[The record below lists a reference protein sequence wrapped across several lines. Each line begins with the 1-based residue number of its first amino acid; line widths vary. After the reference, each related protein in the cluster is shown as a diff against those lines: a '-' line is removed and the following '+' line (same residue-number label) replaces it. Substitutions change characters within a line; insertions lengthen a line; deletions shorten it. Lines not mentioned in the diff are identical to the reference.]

1 MKAVV
6 RRGDS
11 PTFITDYTLGQLPDD
26 HILIRNAAVALNP
39 TDWKHVA
46 SGCAAE
52 NGLLGC
58 DFAGVVEEVGDAV
71 TKEWKKGDRVAGVTH
86 GGNIFRPNDG
96 TFAEMITAKGDLQM
110 RFPENMSFERA
121 ATIGLG
127 AMTCGQWLYQKA

>member
-26 HILIRNAAVALNP
+26 HILVRNAAVALNP
-39 TDWKHVA
+39 TDRKHVA
-46 SGCAAE
+46 SGWAAE

-71 TKEWKKGDRVAGVTH
+71 TKEWKKGDQVAGVTH
-86 GGNIFRPNDG
+86 GGNIFRPTHG
-96 TFAEMITAKGDLQM
+96 TFAEMITAKGDLPDEIPRQYE
-110 RFPENMSFERA
+110 F
-121 ATIGLG
+121 
-127 AMTCGQWLYQKA
+127 